1 MKYSSIFIIFLFFG
15 TTLFIDKKFENKNV
29 LNIFNSKSSIK
40 KLINYDDNEYIDED
54 YNKFINYYQKLTTN
68 DSCTTIFTNEVVLF
82 YLLDKPSCSK
92 YYFMWSSFPKNIQ
105 NNIIIDIKKEQ
116 PSFII
121 YKSEKDIYYNSDKV
135 LKTLDKFFMD
145 NYTFHEKFKY
155 WEIYKK
161 N

>member
-1 MKYSSIFIIFLFFG
+1 MNKKNNLIKYLSIYIFILLFG

-29 LNIFNSKSSIK
+29 SNIFNSKSSIEK
-40 KLINYDDNEYIDED
+40 LIKYDDKEYIDKDYYQLINYY
-54 YNKFINYYQKLTTN
+54 KKLTIN
-68 DSCTTIFTNEVVLF
+68 DSCITIFTNEAALF

-135 LKTLDKFFMD
+135 LKPR
-145 NYTFHEKFKY
+145 
-155 WEIYKK
+155 
-161 N
+161 